1 MKILFKLKDLDK
13 MVVRSLLDQ
22 EKLELLPSPTQMQII
37 EYIINSDEEVLQC
50 DLEKA
55 IKLRRATIS
64 GVLKTM
70 EKKNLITRV
79 ISSKDA
85 RVKKIILSDKTKKM
99 YLESKAKLEAL
110 EELIISNI
118 SDDEISTFL
127 EVINKMQENLL
138 KKGTN

>member
-1 MKILFKLKDLDK
+1 MKILFKLRDLDK
-13 MVVRSLLDQ
+13 MIVRSLLDQ

-110 EELIISNI
+110 EELITSNI
-118 SDDEISTFL
+118 SDNEINIFL
-127 EVINKMQENLL
+127 EVINKMQENLME
-138 KKGTN
+138 KGNN

>member
-13 MVVRSLLDQ
+13 MIVRSLLDQ

-110 EELIISNI
+110 EELITSNI
-118 SDDEISTFL
+118 SDNEINIFL
-127 EVINKMQENLL
+127 EVMNRMQENLM
-138 KKGTN
+138 KKGNN

>member
-13 MVVRSLLDQ
+13 MIVRSLLDQ

-70 EKKNLITRV
+70 EKKDLITRV

-110 EELIISNI
+110 EELITSNI
-118 SDDEISTFL
+118 SDNEINIFL
-127 EVINKMQENLL
+127 EVINKMQENLM
-138 KKGTN
+138 KKGNN

>member
-13 MVVRSLLDQ
+13 MIVRSLLDQ

-110 EELIISNI
+110 EELITSNI
-118 SDDEISTFL
+118 SDNEINIFL
-127 EVINKMQENLL
+127 DVMNKMQENLM
-138 KKGTN
+138 KKGNN

>member
-13 MVVRSLLDQ
+13 IIVRSLLDQ

-99 YLESKAKLEAL
+99 YLESKAKSEAL
-110 EELIISNI
+110 EELITSNI
-118 SDDEISTFL
+118 SDNEINIFL
-127 EVINKMQENLL
+127 EVMNKMQENLM
-138 KKGTN
+138 KKGNN

>member
-13 MVVRSLLDQ
+13 IIVRSLLDQ

-99 YLESKAKLEAL
+99 YLESKSKLEAL
-110 EELIISNI
+110 EELITSNI
-118 SDDEISTFL
+118 SDNEINIFL
-127 EVINKMQENLL
+127 EVMNKMQENLM
-138 KKGTN
+138 KKGNN

>member
-110 EELIISNI
+110 EELITSNI

>member
-13 MVVRSLLDQ
+13 MIVRSLLDQ

-70 EKKNLITRV
+70 EKKDLITRV

-110 EELIISNI
+110 EELITSNI
-118 SDDEISTFL
+118 SDNEINIFL
-127 EVINKMQENLL
+127 DVMNKMQENLM
-138 KKGTN
+138 KKGNN

>member
-13 MVVRSLLDQ
+13 MIVRSLLDQ

-70 EKKNLITRV
+70 EKKDLITRV

-110 EELIISNI
+110 EELITSNI
-118 SDDEISTFL
+118 SDNEINIFL
-127 EVINKMQENLL
+127 EVMNKMQENLM
-138 KKGTN
+138 KKGNN

>member
-13 MVVRSLLDQ
+13 MIVRSLLDQ

-99 YLESKAKLEAL
+99 YLESKAKLEVL
-110 EELIISNI
+110 EKLITSNI
-118 SDDEISTFL
+118 SDNEINIFL
-127 EVINKMQENLL
+127 EVINKMQENLM
-138 KKGTN
+138 KKGNN

>member
-13 MVVRSLLDQ
+13 MIVRSLLDQ

-85 RVKKIILSDKTKKM
+85 RVKKIILSDKTKEM
-99 YLESKAKLEAL
+99 YLESKAKLETL
-110 EELIISNI
+110 EKIIISNI
-118 SDDEISTFL
+118 SDSEINIFL
-127 EVINKMQENLL
+127 EVINKMQENLM
-138 KKGTN
+138 KKGNN

>member
-1 MKILFKLKDLDK
+1 MITTDLTTLKINKLTKSQYEAALAAGNIN
-13 MVVRSLLDQ
+13 
-22 EKLELLPSPTQMQII
+22 ENELYMTPESESEGSALPSVTHAPDCG
-37 EYIINSDEEVLQC
+37 YLVKNKGSK

-99 YLESKAKLEAL
+99 YLWAE
-110 EELIISNI
+110 I
-118 SDDEISTFL
+118 SDTKEI
-127 EVINKMQENLL
+127 IQNKLLL
-138 KKGTN
+138 KSTRK

>member
-13 MVVRSLLDQ
+13 MIVRSLLDQ

-99 YLESKAKLEAL
+99 YLESRAKLEAL
-110 EELIISNI
+110 EELITSNI
-118 SDDEISTFL
+118 SDNEINIFL
-127 EVINKMQENLL
+127 EVMNKMQENLM
-138 KKGTN
+138 KKGNN

>member
-13 MVVRSLLDQ
+13 IIVRSLLDQ

-110 EELIISNI
+110 EERITSNI
-118 SDDEISTFL
+118 SDNEINIFL
-127 EVINKMQENLL
+127 EVMNKMQENLM
-138 KKGTN
+138 KKGNN

>member
-13 MVVRSLLDQ
+13 IIVRSLLDQ

-99 YLESKAKLEAL
+99 YLESKTKLEAL
-110 EELIISNI
+110 EELITSNI
-118 SDDEISTFL
+118 SDNEINIFL
-127 EVINKMQENLL
+127 EVMNKMQENLM
-138 KKGTN
+138 KKGNN

>member
-13 MVVRSLLDQ
+13 MIVRSLLDQ

-110 EELIISNI
+110 EELITSNI
-118 SDDEISTFL
+118 SDNEINIFL
-127 EVINKMQENLL
+127 EVMDKMQENLM
-138 KKGTN
+138 KKGNN

>member
-13 MVVRSLLDQ
+13 MIVRSLLDQ

-37 EYIINSDEEVLQC
+37 ESIINSDEEVLQC

-110 EELIISNI
+110 EELITSNI
-118 SDDEISTFL
+118 SDNEINIFL
-127 EVINKMQENLL
+127 EVMDKMQENLM
-138 KKGTN
+138 KKGNN

>member
-13 MVVRSLLDQ
+13 MIVRSLLDQ

-110 EELIISNI
+110 EELITSNI
-118 SDDEISTFL
+118 SDNKINIFL
-127 EVINKMQENLL
+127 EVINKMQENLME
-138 KKGTN
+138 KGNN

>member
-13 MVVRSLLDQ
+13 IIVRSLLDQ

-110 EELIISNI
+110 EELITSNI
-118 SDDEISTFL
+118 SDNEINIFL
-127 EVINKMQENLL
+127 EVMNKMQENLM
-138 KKGTN
+138 KKGNN

>member
-13 MVVRSLLDQ
+13 MIVRSLLDQ

-37 EYIINSDEEVLQC
+37 EYIINSDEEVLHC

-55 IKLRRATIS
+55 IKLTRATIS

-110 EELIISNI
+110 VELITSNI
-118 SDDEISTFL
+118 SDNEINIFL
-127 EVINKMQENLL
+127 DVMNKMQENLM
-138 KKGTN
+138 KKGNN

>member
-13 MVVRSLLDQ
+13 MIVRSLLDQ

-110 EELIISNI
+110 ITSNI
-118 SDDEISTFL
+118 SDNEINIFL
-127 EVINKMQENLL
+127 DVMNKMQENLM
-138 KKGTN
+138 KKGNN

>member
-13 MVVRSLLDQ
+13 MIVRSLLDQ

-110 EELIISNI
+110 EELITSNI
-118 SDDEISTFL
+118 SDNEINIFL
-127 EVINKMQENLL
+127 EVINKMQENLM
-138 KKGTN
+138 KKGNN

>member
-1 MKILFKLKDLDK
+1 
-13 MVVRSLLDQ
+13 
-22 EKLELLPSPTQMQII
+22 MQII

-110 EELIISNI
+110 EELITSNI
-118 SDDEISTFL
+118 SDNEINIFL
-127 EVINKMQENLL
+127 EVMNKMQENLM
-138 KKGTN
+138 KKGNN

>member
-13 MVVRSLLDQ
+13 MIVRSLLDQ

-70 EKKNLITRV
+70 EKKDLI
-79 ISSKDA
+79 
-85 RVKKIILSDKTKKM
+85 
-99 YLESKAKLEAL
+99 
-110 EELIISNI
+110 EELITSNI
-118 SDDEISTFL
+118 SDNEINIFL
-127 EVINKMQENLL
+127 EVMNKMQENLM
-138 KKGTN
+138 KKGNN

>member
-13 MVVRSLLDQ
+13 MIVRSLLDQ

-99 YLESKAKLEAL
+99 YLESKSKLEAL
-110 EELIISNI
+110 EELITSNI
-118 SDDEISTFL
+118 SDNEINIFL
-127 EVINKMQENLL
+127 EVMNKMQENLM
-138 KKGTN
+138 KKGNN

>member
-13 MVVRSLLDQ
+13 MIVRSLLDQ

-110 EELIISNI
+110 EELITSNI
-118 SDDEISTFL
+118 SDNEINIFL
-127 EVINKMQENLL
+127 EVINKMQENLME
-138 KKGTN
+138 KGNN

>member
-13 MVVRSLLDQ
+13 MIVRSLLDQ
-22 EKLELLPSPTQMQII
+22 EKLELLPSPTQLQII

-110 EELIISNI
+110 EELITSNI
-118 SDDEISTFL
+118 SDNEINIFL
-127 EVINKMQENLL
+127 EVMDKMQENLM
-138 KKGTN
+138 KKGNN

>member
-1 MKILFKLKDLDK
+1 MKILLKLKDLDK
-13 MVVRSLLDQ
+13 MIVRSLLDQ

-110 EELIISNI
+110 EELITSNI
-118 SDDEISTFL
+118 SDNEINIFL
-127 EVINKMQENLL
+127 EVMNKMQENLM
-138 KKGTN
+138 KKGNN

>member
-13 MVVRSLLDQ
+13 IIVRSLLDQ

-37 EYIINSDEEVLQC
+37 EYIINSDEEVFQC

-99 YLESKAKLEAL
+99 YLESKTKLEAL
-110 EELIISNI
+110 EELITSNI
-118 SDDEISTFL
+118 SDNEINIFL
-127 EVINKMQENLL
+127 EVMNKMQENLM
-138 KKGTN
+138 KKGNN

>member
-13 MVVRSLLDQ
+13 IIVRSLLDQ

-64 GVLKTM
+64 RVLKTM

-110 EELIISNI
+110 EELITSNI
-118 SDDEISTFL
+118 SDNEINIFL
-127 EVINKMQENLL
+127 EVMNKMQENLM
-138 KKGTN
+138 KKGNN

>member
-13 MVVRSLLDQ
+13 MIVRSLLDQ
-22 EKLELLPSPTQMQII
+22 EKLELLPSPTQMQIV
-37 EYIINSDEEVLQC
+37 EYIINSGEEVLQC

-70 EKKNLITRV
+70 EKKNIITRV

-99 YLESKAKLEAL
+99 YFESKAKLEAL
-110 EELIISNI
+110 EELITSNI
-118 SDDEISTFL
+118 SDNEINIFL
-127 EVINKMQENLL
+127 EVINKMQENLM
-138 KKGTN
+138 KKGNN

>member
-99 YLESKAKLEAL
+99 YLESKAKVEAL
-110 EELIISNI
+110 EELITSNI

>member
-13 MVVRSLLDQ
+13 MIVRSLLDQ

-110 EELIISNI
+110 EELITSNI
-118 SDDEISTFL
+118 SDNEINIFL
-127 EVINKMQENLL
+127 EVINKMQENLT
-138 KKGTN
+138 KKGNN

>member
-13 MVVRSLLDQ
+13 MIVRSLLDQ

-99 YLESKAKLEAL
+99 YLESKTKLEAL
-110 EELIISNI
+110 EELITSNI
-118 SDDEISTFL
+118 SDNEINIFL
-127 EVINKMQENLL
+127 EVMNKMQENLM
-138 KKGTN
+138 KKGNN

>member
-13 MVVRSLLDQ
+13 MIVRSLLDQ

-110 EELIISNI
+110 EEFITSNI
-118 SDDEISTFL
+118 SDNEINIFL
-127 EVINKMQENLL
+127 EVINKMQENLME
-138 KKGTN
+138 KGNN

>member
-1 MKILFKLKDLDK
+1 MYK
-13 MVVRSLLDQ
+13 RQ
-22 EKLELLPSPTQMQII
+22 
-37 EYIINSDEEVLQC
+37 

-99 YLESKAKLEAL
+99 YLESKTKLEAL
-110 EELIISNI
+110 EELITSNI
-118 SDDEISTFL
+118 SDNEINIFL
-127 EVINKMQENLL
+127 EVMNKMQENLM
-138 KKGTN
+138 KKGNN

>member
-13 MVVRSLLDQ
+13 MIVRSLLDQ

-99 YLESKAKLEAL
+99 YLESKAKLETL
-110 EELIISNI
+110 EELITSNI
-118 SDDEISTFL
+118 SDNEINIFL
-127 EVINKMQENLL
+127 EVMNKMQENLM
-138 KKGTN
+138 KKGNN